1 MVKKQR
7 TYKEIFREYLGRGV
21 KLERWQRVGI
31 LFLVIVIAGFVG
43 WFYEF
48 LLIWAT
54 EGQIYMKGGN
64 LLPWMNIYAIGAL
77 VVIPVAYKIRKYPW
91 AVFLVSA
98 LVTGVV
104 ELVGGWLA
112 YVLFDGARYW
122 NYDSGPWAW
131 GSINGFVCPL
141 SITIF
146 GVGSLI
152 LVYLMV
158 PFCVYLAKKMS
169 RRAFLILA
177 ISLFAAVMLDEVTNL
192 VLKNLGE
199 PTAMDFY
206 RSLGLEYK

>member
-1 MVKKQR
+1 MVKKQK
-7 TYKEIFREYLGRGV
+7 TYKEIFREYLGEGV

-43 WFYEF
+43 WLYEF
-48 LLIWAT
+48 LLIWTT

-77 VVIPVAYKIRKYPW
+77 VVIPVTYKIRKYPW

-131 GSINGFVCPL
+131 GSVNGFVCPL
-141 SITIF
+141 SVTIF

-177 ISLFAAVMLDEVTNL
+177 ISLFAVVMLDEVTNL

-199 PTAMDFY
+199 STAMDFY